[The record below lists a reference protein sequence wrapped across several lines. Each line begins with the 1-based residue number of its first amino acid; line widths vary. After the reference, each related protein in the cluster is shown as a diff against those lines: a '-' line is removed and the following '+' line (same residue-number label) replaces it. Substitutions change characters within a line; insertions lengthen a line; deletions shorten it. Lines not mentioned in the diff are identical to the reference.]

1 MTERKSL
8 FEKIDITKYPAKRL
22 VAIPLIILLIS
33 VAVLSY
39 TQLSIDSPVRL
50 GMDFV
55 GGTMV
60 KIRTDET
67 VDELSVKFSAFPIKL
82 VAKTDVGNE
91 KMIRFK
97 PMSETQKEELEDML
111 DKDYE
116 TGEYEIPKSMDPIF
130 GEQFRIQTVYALAI
144 AFILMA
150 VVVFVVFRAVI
161 PPLAVIF
168 AAFSDIVIAIACMDI
183 IGMELSLG
191 TVAALL
197 MLIGYSVDSNILL
210 TTDLLRKK
218 GEVNE
223 KLRGAMKT
231 GLTMTS
237 TTLSA
242 VFAMFLVSSFIHLFS
257 AHFAAIPILRDIS
270 IVLLFGL
277 IMDLMN
283 TWLFNAGVLRWYIEH
298 KERKRYVKRGVEK
311 EKVKKRVTAK
321 RF

>member
-1 MTERKSL
+1 MRERGSL
-8 FEKIDITKYPAKRL
+8 FEKIDITKYPVKRL
-22 VAIPLIILLIS
+22 VAIPLIILFLS
-33 VAVLSY
+33 FAVLSY
-39 TQLSIDSPVRL
+39 TQLTVDSPVRL

-67 VDELSVKFSAFPIKL
+67 VDELTVKFSAFPIKL
-82 VAKTDVGNE
+82 VAKTGVGNE

-97 PMSETQKEELEDML
+97 PMSETQTDELDDML
-111 DKDYE
+111 AKDYE
-116 TGEYEIPKSMDPIF
+116 GQYEMPKRMDPIF
-130 GEQFRIQTVYALAI
+130 GEQFQIQTVWALI
-144 AFILMA
+144 FAFILMA
-150 VVVFVVFRAVI
+150 VVVFVVFRTFV

-168 AAFSDIVIAIACMDI
+168 AAFSDIVIALACMDI

-218 GEVNE
+218 GELNE
-223 KLRGAMKT
+223 KLRSAMKT

-242 VFAMFLVSSFIHLFS
+242 VFVMFLVSSFIYLFS
-257 AHFAAIPILRDIS
+257 ARFAAIPMLRDIS
-270 IVLLFGL
+270 VVLLFGL
-277 IMDLMN
+277 VMDLVN
-283 TWLFNAGVLRWYIEH
+283 TWMFNAGVLRWYIER
-298 KERKRYVKRGVEK
+298 KESKRDVKRGVEK
-311 EKVKKRVTAK
+311 EKVKKRVRA
-321 RF
+321 

>member
-8 FEKIDITKYPAKRL
+8 FEKIDITKYPVKRL

-33 VAVLSY
+33 FGVLTY
-39 TQLSIDSPVRL
+39 MQLTIDSPVRL

-67 VDELSVKFSAFPIKL
+67 VDALTAKFSAFPIKL
-82 VAKTDVGNE
+82 VGKTDVGNE

-97 PMSETQKEELEDML
+97 PMSETQKDELEDML
-111 DKDYE
+111 AKDYE
-116 TGEYEIPKSMDPIF
+116 KGQYEIPKSMDPIF
-130 GEQFRIQTVYALAI
+130 GEQFRIQAGWALI
-144 AFILMA
+144 FAFIMMA
-150 VVVFVVFRAVI
+150 VVVFAVFRTVI

-168 AAFSDIVIAIACMDI
+168 AAFSDIVVAAACMDI

-210 TTDLLRKK
+210 TTNLLRKK
-218 GEVNE
+218 GELNE

-242 VFAMFLVSSFIHLFS
+242 VFAMFLVSSFIYLFS

-270 IVLLFGL
+270 VVLLFGL
-277 IMDLMN
+277 VMDLLN
-283 TWLFNAGVLRWYIEH
+283 TWMFNAGVLRWYIER
-298 KERKRYVKRGVEK
+298 KESKRYMKRGVEK
-311 EKVKKRVTAK
+311 EKVKKRVKA
-321 RF
+321 